1 MIWFHST
8 TRPSGSAAALQQRS
22 FPVFSSLAD
31 KLVLSNGVQMPG
43 IGFGTWQVPADSTL
57 ENAVSAALKLG
68 YRFFDTAQIYGNA
81 SAIGR
86 GVLLSDLPRA
96 EIFISSKIWTSHR
109 SYDGVMRAFT
119 DIIEQLKTTYL
130 DQLLIHWPA
139 TQGEPMIW
147 QSQNAG
153 TWRALEDLYEQGV
166 VKVIGVSN
174 FLPHH
179 LVPLLAR
186 ARIRPMVNQLEIHP
200 GYPQFAA
207 VNFCFKQNIAV
218 QAWSPLGRGGLTHHP
233 LLIELGEKYGVSPA
247 LIALRWSLQHGFIPV
262 VKALDAEHMKS
273 NLDAFG
279 LTLED
284 EDMTRL
290 DTMQQVAFSGLHPDT
305 VTF

>member
-22 FPVFSSLAD
+22 FSVFSSLAD

-43 IGFGTWQVPADSTL
+43 IGFGTWQVPTDSTL

-153 TWRALEDLYEQGV
+153 TWRALEDLYEQGA

>member
-1 MIWFHST
+1 M
-8 TRPSGSAAALQQRS
+8 
-22 FPVFSSLAD
+22 FSSLAD

-43 IGFGTWQVPADSTL
+43 IGFGTWQVPTDSTL

-153 TWRALEDLYEQGV
+153 TWRALEDLYEQGA

-186 ARIRPMVNQLEIHP
+186 ARIRPTVNQLEIHP

>member
-8 TRPSGSAAALQQRS
+8 IRPSGSAAALQQRS

-43 IGFGTWQVPADSTL
+43 IGFGTWQVPTDSTL

-153 TWRALEDLYEQGV
+153 TWRALEDLYEQGA

-290 DTMQQVAFSGLHPDT
+290 DTMQQVAFSGLHPET

>member
-1 MIWFHST
+1 M
-8 TRPSGSAAALQQRS
+8 
-22 FPVFSSLAD
+22 FSSLAD

-43 IGFGTWQVPADSTL
+43 IGFGTWQVPTDSTL

-153 TWRALEDLYEQGV
+153 TWRALEDLYEQGA

-218 QAWSPLGRGGLTHHP
+218 QAWSPLCRGGLTHHP

>member
-8 TRPSGSAAALQQRS
+8 IRPSGSAAALQQRS

-43 IGFGTWQVPADSTL
+43 IGFGTWQVPTDITL

-153 TWRALEDLYEQGV
+153 TWRALEDLYEQGA

>member
-1 MIWFHST
+1 M
-8 TRPSGSAAALQQRS
+8 
-22 FPVFSSLAD
+22 FSSLAD

-43 IGFGTWQVPADSTL
+43 IGFGTWQVPTDSTL

-130 DQLLIHWPA
+130 DQLLIHRPA

-153 TWRALEDLYEQGV
+153 TWRALEDLYEQGA

>member
-8 TRPSGSAAALQQRS
+8 IRPSGSAAALQQRS

-43 IGFGTWQVPADSTL
+43 IGLGTWQVPTDSTL

-153 TWRALEDLYEQGV
+153 TWRALEDLYEQGA

>member
-1 MIWFHST
+1 M
-8 TRPSGSAAALQQRS
+8 
-22 FPVFSSLAD
+22 FSSLAD

>member
-1 MIWFHST
+1 M
-8 TRPSGSAAALQQRS
+8 
-22 FPVFSSLAD
+22 FSSIDD
-31 KLVLSNGVQMPG
+31 KLALSNGIQMPCM
-43 IGFGTWQVPADSTL
+43 GFGTWQVPADSTL
-57 ENAVSAALKLG
+57 EETVVSALQIG

-86 GVLLSDLPRA
+86 GIQASGVPRDK
-96 EIFISSKIWTSHR
+96 IFISSKIWTSSR
-109 SYDGVMRAFT
+109 SYDGVMRAFSNIL
-119 DIIEQLKTTYL
+119 DDLKTSYL

-153 TWRALEDLYEQGV
+153 TWRALEELYDKGAI
-166 VKVIGVSN
+166 KVIGVSN

-200 GYPQFAA
+200 GYPQFAT
-207 VNFCFKQNIAV
+207 VNFCFKQGIAV

-233 LLIELGEKYGVSPA
+233 ILIELGEKYGVTPA
-247 LIALRWSLQHGFIPV
+247 QIAIRWSLQHGFVPI
-262 VKALDAEHMKS
+262 VKALDIGHMKS
-273 NLDAFG
+273 NIDSFGFTLSDDDMKQLD
-279 LTLED
+279 
-284 EDMTRL
+284 M
-290 DTMQQVAFSGLHPDT
+290 MQQVAFSGLHPDT

>member
-8 TRPSGSAAALQQRS
+8 IRPSGSAAALQQRS

-43 IGFGTWQVPADSTL
+43 IGFGTWQVPTDSTL

-86 GVLLSDLPRA
+86 SVLLSDLPRA

-153 TWRALEDLYEQGV
+153 TWRALEDLYEQGA

>member
-8 TRPSGSAAALQQRS
+8 IRPSGSAAALQQRS

-43 IGFGTWQVPADSTL
+43 IGFGTWQLPTDSTL

-153 TWRALEDLYEQGV
+153 TWRALEDLYEQGA

>member
-8 TRPSGSAAALQQRS
+8 IRPSGSAAALQQRS

-43 IGFGTWQVPADSTL
+43 IGFGTWQVPTDSTL

-81 SAIGR
+81 SAIGH

-153 TWRALEDLYEQGV
+153 TWRALEDLYEQGA

>member
-8 TRPSGSAAALQQRS
+8 IRPSGSAAALQQRS

-43 IGFGTWQVPADSTL
+43 IGFGTWQVPTDSTL

-153 TWRALEDLYEQGV
+153 TWRALEDLYEQGA
-166 VKVIGVSN
+166 VKVIGISN

>member
-8 TRPSGSAAALQQRS
+8 IRPSGSAAALQQRS

-43 IGFGTWQVPADSTL
+43 IGFGTWQVPTDSTL

-153 TWRALEDLYEQGV
+153 TWRALEDLYEQGA

-279 LTLED
+279 LALED

>member
-8 TRPSGSAAALQQRS
+8 IRPSGSAAALQQRS

-43 IGFGTWQVPADSTL
+43 IGFGTWQVPTDSTL

-153 TWRALEDLYEQGV
+153 TWRALEDLYEQGA

-305 VTF
+305 VNF

>member
-8 TRPSGSAAALQQRS
+8 IRPSGSAAALQQRS

-43 IGFGTWQVPADSTL
+43 IGFGTWQVPTDSTL

-153 TWRALEDLYEQGV
+153 TWRALEDLYEQGA

-262 VKALDAEHMKS
+262 VKALDAKHMKS
-273 NLDAFG
+273 NLEAFG

>member
-8 TRPSGSAAALQQRS
+8 IRPSGSAAALQQRS
-22 FPVFSSLAD
+22 CPVFSSLAD

-43 IGFGTWQVPADSTL
+43 IGFGTWQVPTDSTL

-153 TWRALEDLYEQGV
+153 TWRALEDLYEQGA

>member
-8 TRPSGSAAALQQRS
+8 IRPSGSAAALQQRS

-43 IGFGTWQVPADSTL
+43 IGFGTWQVPTDSTL
-57 ENAVSAALKLG
+57 ENAVSAAHKLG

-153 TWRALEDLYEQGV
+153 TWRALEDLYEQGA

>member
-8 TRPSGSAAALQQRS
+8 IRPSGSAAALQQRS

-43 IGFGTWQVPADSTL
+43 IGFGTWQVPTDSTL

-153 TWRALEDLYEQGV
+153 TWRALEDLYEQGA

-290 DTMQQVAFSGLHPDT
+290 DTMQQVTFSGLHPDT

>member
-8 TRPSGSAAALQQRS
+8 IRPSGSAAALQQRS

-43 IGFGTWQVPADSTL
+43 IGFGTWQVPTDSTL

-153 TWRALEDLYEQGV
+153 TWRALEDLYEQGA

-207 VNFCFKQNIAV
+207 VNFCFKHNIAV

>member
-1 MIWFHST
+1 MTWFHST
-8 TRPSGSAAALQQRS
+8 IRPSGSAAALQQRS

-43 IGFGTWQVPADSTL
+43 IGFGTWQVPTDSTL

-153 TWRALEDLYEQGV
+153 TWRALEDLYEQGA

>member
-1 MIWFHST
+1 M
-8 TRPSGSAAALQQRS
+8 
-22 FPVFSSLAD
+22 FSSLAD

-43 IGFGTWQVPADSTL
+43 IGFGTWQVPTDSTL

-153 TWRALEDLYEQGV
+153 TWRA
-166 VKVIGVSN
+166 
-174 FLPHH
+174 

>member
-8 TRPSGSAAALQQRS
+8 IRPSGPAAALQQRS

-43 IGFGTWQVPADSTL
+43 IGFGTWQVPTDSTL

-153 TWRALEDLYEQGV
+153 TWRALEDLYEQGA

>member
-8 TRPSGSAAALQQRS
+8 IRPSGSAAALQQRS

-43 IGFGTWQVPADSTL
+43 IGFGTWQVPTDSTL

-153 TWRALEDLYEQGV
+153 TWRALEDLYEQGE

>member
-8 TRPSGSAAALQQRS
+8 IRPSGSAAALQQRS

-43 IGFGTWQVPADSTL
+43 IGFGTWQVPTDSTL

-153 TWRALEDLYEQGV
+153 TWRALEDLYEQGA

-284 EDMTRL
+284 EDITRL

>member
-1 MIWFHST
+1 M
-8 TRPSGSAAALQQRS
+8 
-22 FPVFSSLAD
+22 FSSLAD

-43 IGFGTWQVPADSTL
+43 IGFGTWQVPTDSTL

-68 YRFFDTAQIYGNA
+68 YRFVDTAQIYGNA

-153 TWRALEDLYEQGV
+153 TWRALEDLYEQGA

>member
-8 TRPSGSAAALQQRS
+8 IRPSGSAAALQQRS

-43 IGFGTWQVPADSTL
+43 IGFGTWQVPTDSTL
-57 ENAVSAALKLG
+57 ENAVSVALKLG

-153 TWRALEDLYEQGV
+153 TWRALEDLYEQGA

>member
-8 TRPSGSAAALQQRS
+8 IRPSGSAAALQQRS

-43 IGFGTWQVPADSTL
+43 IGFGTWQVPTDSTL

-153 TWRALEDLYEQGV
+153 TWRALEDLYEQGA

-179 LVPLLAR
+179 LVPLLVR

-273 NLDAFG
+273 NLEAFG

>member
-8 TRPSGSAAALQQRS
+8 IRPSGSAAALQQRS

-43 IGFGTWQVPADSTL
+43 IGFGTWQVPTDSTL

-153 TWRALEDLYEQGV
+153 TWRALEDLYEQGA

-174 FLPHH
+174 FLLHH

>member
-8 TRPSGSAAALQQRS
+8 IRPSGSAAALQQRS

-43 IGFGTWQVPADSTL
+43 IGFGTWQVPTDSTL
-57 ENAVSAALKLG
+57 ENAISAALKLG

-153 TWRALEDLYEQGV
+153 TWRALEDLYEQGA

>member
-8 TRPSGSAAALQQRS
+8 IRPSGSAAALQQRS

-43 IGFGTWQVPADSTL
+43 IGFGTWQVPTDSTL

-153 TWRALEDLYEQGV
+153 TFRALEDLYEQGA

>member
-8 TRPSGSAAALQQRS
+8 IRPSGSAAALQQRS

-43 IGFGTWQVPADSTL
+43 IGFGTWQVPTDSTL

-153 TWRALEDLYEQGV
+153 TWRALEDLYEQGA

-247 LIALRWSLQHGFIPV
+247 LIARWSLQHGFIPV

>member
-1 MIWFHST
+1 M
-8 TRPSGSAAALQQRS
+8 
-22 FPVFSSLAD
+22 FSSIDD
-31 KLVLSNGVQMPG
+31 KLALPNGIQMPCM
-43 IGFGTWQVPADSTL
+43 GFGTWQVPADSTL
-57 ENAVSAALKLG
+57 EEAVVSALQLG

-81 SAIGR
+81 AAISR
-86 GVLLSDLPRA
+86 GIQASGVPR
-96 EIFISSKIWTSHR
+96 EKIFISSKIWTSSR
-109 SYDGVMRAFT
+109 SYDGVMRAFS
-119 DIIEQLKTTYL
+119 DILDDLKTNYL

-153 TWRALEDLYEQGV
+153 TWRALEELYDKGA

-200 GYPQFAA
+200 GYPQFAT
-207 VNFCFKQNIAV
+207 VNFCFKQGIAV

-233 LLIELGEKYGVSPA
+233 ILIELGEKYGVSPA
-247 LIALRWSLQHGFIPV
+247 QIAIRWSLQHGFVPI
-262 VKALDAEHMKS
+262 VKALDIGHMKS
-273 NLDAFG
+273 NINSFGFTLSDDDMKQLD
-279 LTLED
+279 
-284 EDMTRL
+284 M
-290 DTMQQVAFSGLHPDT
+290 MQQVAFSGLHPDT

>member
-8 TRPSGSAAALQQRS
+8 IRPSGSAAALQQRS

-43 IGFGTWQVPADSTL
+43 IGFGTWQVPTDSTL

-153 TWRALEDLYEQGV
+153 TWRALEDLYEQGA

-186 ARIRPMVNQLEIHP
+186 ARIRPMVNQLESHP

-273 NLDAFG
+273 NLEAFG

>member
-8 TRPSGSAAALQQRS
+8 IRPSGSAAALQQRS
-22 FPVFSSLAD
+22 FPVFSFLAD

-43 IGFGTWQVPADSTL
+43 IGFGTWQVPTDSTL

-153 TWRALEDLYEQGV
+153 TWRALEDLYEQGA

>member
-43 IGFGTWQVPADSTL
+43 IGFGTWQVPTDSTL

-153 TWRALEDLYEQGV
+153 TWRALEDLYEQGA

-233 LLIELGEKYGVSPA
+233 LLIELGEKYSVSPA

>member
-8 TRPSGSAAALQQRS
+8 IRPSGSAAALQQRS

-31 KLVLSNGVQMPG
+31 RLVLSNGVQMPG
-43 IGFGTWQVPADSTL
+43 IGFGTWQVPTDSTL

-153 TWRALEDLYEQGV
+153 TWRALEDLYEQGA

>member
-8 TRPSGSAAALQQRS
+8 IRPSGSAAALQQRS

-43 IGFGTWQVPADSTL
+43 IGFGTWQVPTDSTL

-153 TWRALEDLYEQGV
+153 TWRALEDLYEQGA

-273 NLDAFG
+273 NLEAFG

>member
-8 TRPSGSAAALQQRS
+8 IRPSGSAAALQQRS

-43 IGFGTWQVPADSTL
+43 IGFGTWQVPTDSTL
-57 ENAVSAALKLG
+57 ESAVSAALKLG

-153 TWRALEDLYEQGV
+153 TWRALEDLYEQGA